1 MQWIEEGIIGRRSQ
15 FSTIVTF
22 QSNDPVRLEQFLDYL
37 RAGREAERPF
47 VNEVYVFFVWRGLF
61 RVEWNQDPVKGRVVA
76 NFVPVTPQ
84 LQTNVPVP
92 VQTTAKPIKSLDAAL
107 EYMDDVFRRT
117 EKTFFIIHGVFQRN
131 DNLTAALRSWTFDT
145 SIYERGHTI
154 VVFTENPY
162 ALFDEETLKYFI
174 YIRVP
179 ASTEEERKEILER
192 IAKTFRLRKKVNGL
206 VQATAG
212 LNLHEVESVA
222 LESIYRYRAL
232 KYEALAKYKNDI
244 IRKSG
249 LLDIEEPTHGFEAV
263 GGYQVLKDFI
273 RDNVIKILQNPKKAE
288 KLGLRPPRG
297 LLFFGMGGTGKT
309 HFARALA
316 KELKLPFLRLRT
328 ENIVSKYY
336 GETENK
342 MAKAIEMAEEVA
354 PCILF
359 IDEIDRFGQRGQLG
373 EHEATRR
380 TFSILLEWLGDER
393 RKTIVVATTN
403 RPQDLDEA
411 FIRVGRFDYLIPVL
425 LPDVEARRQILEVH
439 SKVVRK
445 VPLDDDVDLDEIAER
460 TENYTG
466 AELEELVLRAARNAL
481 REDRDKVTMDDFQK
495 ALETFR
501 VNRETRMR
509 QMDEYMRLAYEFCND
524 AKFLEDLAKASGYSD
539 RLEILKREMS

>member
-1 MQWIEEGIIGRRSQ
+1 MAEWIEEGMIGRRSQ
-15 FSTIVTF
+15 FSTVVVY
-22 QSNDPVRLEQFLDYL
+22 QSNDPVRLEQFLNFL
-37 RAGREAERPF
+37 GTAKKLAK
-47 VNEVYVFFVWRGLF
+47 EVYIFFVWRGLF
-61 RVEWNQDPVKGRVVA
+61 RVEYQENGKYSFSPVSPQIQTS
-76 NFVPVTPQ
+76 VPLPA
-84 LQTNVPVP
+84 
-92 VQTTAKPIKSLDAAL
+92 VQQSKPIKSLDMAL
-107 EYMDDVFRRT
+107 EYMDDIFRRD
-117 EKTFFIIHGVFQRN
+117 EKVFFIIHGIFQRN
-131 DNLTAALRSWTFDT
+131 DNLTSALRAWVFDT
-145 SIYERGHTI
+145 VIYEKGHTI
-154 VVFTENPY
+154 VLFTENPST
-162 ALFDEETLKYFI
+162 LFDEETLKYFV
-174 YIRVP
+174 YVRVP

-192 IAKTFRLRKKVNGL
+192 IARTFQLKKKVNGL

-222 LESIYRYRAL
+222 LESIYRFRAL

-249 LLDIEEPTHGFEAV
+249 ILDIEEPAHGFEAV

-328 ENIVSKYY
+328 ENIVSRYY
-336 GETENK
+336 GETESR

-425 LPDVEARRQILEVH
+425 LPDREARRQILEVH
-439 SKVVRK
+439 TSVVRK
-445 VPLDDDVDLDEIAER
+445 VPLDKDVDLDEIADR
-460 TENYTG
+460 TEYYTG
-466 AELEELVLRAARNAL
+466 AELQELVLRASRNAL
-481 REDRDKVTMDDFQK
+481 REDRSKVTMDDFDN
-495 ALETFR
+495 ALLTFR
-501 VNRETRMR
+501 INRTVRMR
-509 QMDEYMRLAYEFCND
+509 QVDEYLALANQFCND
-524 AKFLEDLAKASGYSD
+524 IKFLEDLAKASGYID
-539 RLEILKREMS
+539 RLEILKKEMD